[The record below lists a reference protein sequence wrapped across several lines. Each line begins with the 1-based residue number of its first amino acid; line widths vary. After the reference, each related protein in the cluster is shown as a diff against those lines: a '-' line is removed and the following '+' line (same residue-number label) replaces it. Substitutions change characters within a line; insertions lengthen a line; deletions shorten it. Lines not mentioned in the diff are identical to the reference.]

1 MPGSPSDIPV
11 SLADDAPLLAIR
23 GVTRWFG
30 PTPVLRGVDLDLR
43 PGQLIVVMGENGSG
57 KSTLLR
63 VVAGLMKPSAGTVLA
78 AGRPVHAGDP
88 STRAPLGLI
97 AHQSLMYDDLS
108 VRENLTFAA
117 ALYGLP
123 HPAAAVR
130 QALEAVDL
138 VERGDWRI
146 SRLSRGM
153 LQRASLARAF
163 LHQPR
168 ILLLDE
174 PFTALDA
181 PSADRVRA
189 WLMAQLQGGC
199 GAILVTHQLVEVW
212 DLVTDVAVLVQGRWG
227 ILGPRPADLGEFLLQ
242 YQEAISG

>member
-1 MPGSPSDIPV
+1 MS
-11 SLADDAPLLAIR
+11 ADSALLEVR

-30 PTPVLRGVDLDLR
+30 PTPVLRGVDLALL

-78 AGRPVHAGDP
+78 RGKPVHAGDP
-88 STRAPLGLI
+88 LSRASLGLI

-108 VRENLTFAA
+108 VRENLAFAA
-117 ALYGLP
+117 ALHGLP
-123 HPAAAVR
+123 DPAGAVR
-130 QALEAVDL
+130 RSLEAVDL
-138 VERGDWRI
+138 AERGDWRV

-153 LQRASLARAF
+153 LQRAALARAF
-163 LHQPR
+163 LHQPQV
-168 ILLLDE
+168 LLLDE

-181 PSADRVRA
+181 PSADRIRA
-189 WLMAQLQGGC
+189 WLTDRLRAGC
-199 GAILVTHQLVEVW
+199 GAVLVTHQLVEVW

-227 ILGPRPADLGEFLLQ
+227 ILGPRPADLGEFLMQ
-242 YQEAISG
+242 YQEAIRG